1 MKTIKMAICLLFIC
15 LAAFEG
21 FSQDL
26 SLLENKQNEA
36 LVYPNPLVRGEKFIV
51 KSEAVISKVE
61 VVNVIGKVINR
72 TENNNFNVK
81 EIPVFVGRCEKGM
94 YFVKVTFENKKSII
108 KKLLVK

>member
-1 MKTIKMAICLLFIC
+1 MKTIKMAISLIFIC

-21 FSQDL
+21 FSQDF
-26 SLLENKQNEA
+26 SYLENKQDKV
-36 LVYPNPLVRGEKFIV
+36 LVYPNPCTVQKFIV

-72 TENNNFNVK
+72 TENNNFSTK
-81 EIPVFVGRCEKGM
+81 EVPVFIGSCEKGM
-94 YFVKVTFENKKSII
+94 YFVKVTFENKELII

>member
-1 MKTIKMAICLLFIC
+1 MKTIKMAISVIFIC
-15 LAAFEG
+15 LVAFEG

-26 SLLENKQNEA
+26 SSFENNQDKV
-36 LVYPNPLVRGEKFIV
+36 LVYPNPVSGQKFIV

-72 TENNNFNVK
+72 TENNNFRIK
-81 EIPVFVGRCEKGM
+81 EVPVFIGRCEKGM
-94 YFVKVTFENKKSII
+94 YFVKVTFENKELII